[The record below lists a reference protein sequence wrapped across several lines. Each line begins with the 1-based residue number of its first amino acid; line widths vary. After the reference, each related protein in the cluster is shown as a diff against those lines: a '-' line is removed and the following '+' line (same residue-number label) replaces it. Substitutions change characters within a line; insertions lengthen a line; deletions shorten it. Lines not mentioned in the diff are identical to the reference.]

1 MGGVTFLIP
10 ANTEN
15 DEATVIVKNDSKNLR
30 PQIKLKDLPFGWLIV
45 RKRGLH
51 KISMYSV
58 RLLPDFLH
66 KPSKNDGDKA

>member
-30 PQIKLKDLPFGWLIV
+30 PQIKLKDLPFG
-45 RKRGLH
+45 
-51 KISMYSV
+51 
-58 RLLPDFLH
+58 
-66 KPSKNDGDKA
+66 